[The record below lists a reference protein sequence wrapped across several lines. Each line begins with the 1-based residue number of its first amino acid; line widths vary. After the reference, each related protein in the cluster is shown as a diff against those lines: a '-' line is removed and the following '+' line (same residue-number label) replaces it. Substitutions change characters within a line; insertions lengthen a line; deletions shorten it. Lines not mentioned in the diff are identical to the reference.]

1 MNPLINDEQYEYYV
15 EENKE
20 KIEKRTFGDI
30 FAFSL
35 IGFFTLSAFIIG
47 SWSSILLFTGNTASG
62 GPIGFVFNKILT
74 LNLV

>member
-1 MNPLINDEQYEYYV
+1 MNPLINEDQYEYYF
-15 EENKE
+15 EEHKE
-20 KIEKRTFGDI
+20 KIEKTTFGDI

-47 SWSSILLFTGNTASG
+47 CWSSILLFTGNTVNG
-62 GPIGFVFNKILT
+62 GPIGIIFNKILM